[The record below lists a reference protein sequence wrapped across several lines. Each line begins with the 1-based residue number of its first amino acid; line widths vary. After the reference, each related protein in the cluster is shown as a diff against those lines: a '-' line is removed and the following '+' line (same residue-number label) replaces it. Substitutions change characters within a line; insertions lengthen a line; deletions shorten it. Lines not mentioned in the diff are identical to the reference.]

1 MKSLIYI
8 CIYFMYCCL
17 IGCGYGVNDKTT
29 QISYINNT
37 CLKKNAWDTIIHI
50 YSTKRITDSI
60 FTNALSDFKNTSFPV
75 SVIYFEQEPKEL
87 IGVDYSSIRYVF
99 NPLIS
104 NQILDGLSP
113 KLNESEKKR
122 IRNRVQKILLEYQ
135 CSEGKKEAEILM
147 SKQPLSCNK

>member
-1 MKSLIYI
+1 MKLLIYLG
-8 CIYFMYCCL
+8 IYFMYICFTS
-17 IGCGYGVNDKTT
+17 CGYGVNDKTT

-37 CLKKNAWDTIIHI
+37 CLKKNAWDTIINI
-50 YSTKRITDSI
+50 YSSKKITDSI
-60 FTNALSDFKNTSFPV
+60 FMKALSNFKNTSFPV
-75 SVIYFEQEPKEL
+75 SVIYFEQGPKEL
-87 IGVDYSSIRYVF
+87 IGFDYSSIRYVF

-135 CSEGKKEAEILM
+135 CAEGKKEAEILM
-147 SKQPLSCNK
+147 NK